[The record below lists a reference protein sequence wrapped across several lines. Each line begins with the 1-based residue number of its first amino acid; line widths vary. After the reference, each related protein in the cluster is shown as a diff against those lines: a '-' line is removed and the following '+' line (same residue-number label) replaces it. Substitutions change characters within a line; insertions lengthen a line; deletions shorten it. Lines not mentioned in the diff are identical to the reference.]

1 MMLSTSHEETV
12 SYKKQAQAKNQRRSM
27 WKVRSQENLEGKKI
41 SIFKI
46 EKYGRLVLFLLFCL
60 FSNKYAVKRALHT
73 SLIGER
79 LTRELFV
86 EINLSISTANKILLP
101 LSKFIVLIKIWP
113 KEIIKDAQ
121 GECTAEKK
129 SSRQLIIWTWINND
143 ISMRYSNISA
153 DTKNY

>member
-1 MMLSTSHEETV
+1 
-12 SYKKQAQAKNQRRSM
+12 M

-46 EKYGRLVLFLLFCL
+46 EKYGRLVLLLLSCL
-60 FSNKYAVKRALHT
+60 FSNKYAVKQALHT
-73 SLIGER
+73 SLTGER

-86 EINLSISTANKILLP
+86 EINLSTSTANKILLP

-121 GECTAEKK
+121 GEFTAEKK
-129 SSRQLIIWTWINND
+129 SSKQLIIWTWINND
-143 ISMRYSNISA
+143 ISMWYSNISV

>member
-1 MMLSTSHEETV
+1 MNHSVLLSTSHEETV

-46 EKYGRLVLFLLFCL
+46 EKYGRLVLLLLSFL
-60 FSNKYAVKRALHT
+60 FSNKYAVKQAFHT
-73 SLIGER
+73 SLTGER

-129 SSRQLIIWTWINND
+129 VQNN
-143 ISMRYSNISA
+143 
-153 DTKNY
+153 